1 MPLAF
6 VLSTFTTLA
15 LNGIW
20 IAILISHIVAC
31 IAAILT
37 GCYRIKKYLDDT
49 KREQIYVR
57 TEH

>member
-1 MPLAF
+1 MIFYYIVIRMPLAF

-37 GCYRIKKYLDDT
+37 GCYRIKN
-49 KREQIYVR
+49 I
-57 TEH
+57 